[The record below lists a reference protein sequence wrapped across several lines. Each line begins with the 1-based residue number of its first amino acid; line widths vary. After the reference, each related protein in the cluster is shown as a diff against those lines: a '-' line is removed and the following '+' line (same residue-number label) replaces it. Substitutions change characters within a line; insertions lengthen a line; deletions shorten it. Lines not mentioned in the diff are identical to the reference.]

1 MSILLILILSDN
13 NINAIYYIAE
23 NELYNFEQKFGRIDY
38 PITFNYL
45 PGDVAVDSKDRIIV
59 ADIDMIHIFNSNGDY
74 ITSFNGYEYYGS
86 YSPKGGGNITTGFI
100 ASGVAVDSK
109 DRIIVADISDN
120 NYNNSYKI
128 DIYNKNGEFIRSL
141 DFTKWINGTFYPR
154 EVAVDSK
161 DRIIVADIIWIII
174 SDNNGNFI
182 RAFKPAI
189 YDEEEIIKGMA
200 IDKNDNI
207 IVATIDRIYVYD
219 SNSTLIREFLYKGS
233 NSLTKISVEVDSK
246 DRIIVADIDNYKIDI
261 YNKVGNLIRTFSYN
275 EIVPRGI
282 AVLND
287 NIIVLSTD
295 SLYVF
300 NNEGNLL
307 TKLESNVFREP
318 KFAHPHGVAVDSK
331 DRIIVADTG
340 NNRIQIFDSKGNFVR
355 RFMTAEYG
363 EVIDVAVDSKDR
375 IIVADTG
382 NNRIQIFD
390 SKGNFI
396 DEFGTYGND
405 NGEFAHPHGVAV
417 DSKDRIIVA
426 DTGNNRIQIFFPHV
440 ILKLFGSSK
449 DSDNI
454 IYINENITASIISN
468 DNSIEYVRFKWIN
481 PNGEIARDMLVRYL
495 DMASDT
501 FIPNMKGEW
510 KVIVEFNDNRIEHS
524 INVGFTVIPEFSI
537 PLIILSIALAI
548 VITKFDNLS
557 NIKKIYQ

>member
-1 MSILLILILSDN
+1 MLILILSDN

>member
-426 DTGNNRIQIFFPHV
+426 DTGNNRIQIFD
-440 ILKLFGSSK
+440 SK
-449 DSDNI
+449 GNFVRRFM
-454 IYINENITASIISN
+454 TA
-468 DNSIEYVRFKWIN
+468 
-481 PNGEIARDMLVRYL
+481 
-495 DMASDT
+495 
-501 FIPNMKGEW
+501 
-510 KVIVEFNDNRIEHS
+510 
-524 INVGFTVIPEFSI
+524 
-537 PLIILSIALAI
+537 
-548 VITKFDNLS
+548 
-557 NIKKIYQ
+557 

>member
-1 MSILLILILSDN
+1 MLILILSDN

-340 NNRIQIFDSKGNFVR
+340 NNRIQIFDSKGNFIDE
-355 RFMTAEYG
+355 FGTYG
-363 EVIDVAVDSKDR
+363 NDNGEFAHPHGVAVDSKDR

-426 DTGNNRIQIFFPHV
+426 DTGNNRIQ
-440 ILKLFGSSK
+440 
-449 DSDNI
+449 
-454 IYINENITASIISN
+454 
-468 DNSIEYVRFKWIN
+468 
-481 PNGEIARDMLVRYL
+481 
-495 DMASDT
+495 
-501 FIPNMKGEW
+501 
-510 KVIVEFNDNRIEHS
+510 
-524 INVGFTVIPEFSI
+524 
-537 PLIILSIALAI
+537 
-548 VITKFDNLS
+548 
-557 NIKKIYQ
+557 